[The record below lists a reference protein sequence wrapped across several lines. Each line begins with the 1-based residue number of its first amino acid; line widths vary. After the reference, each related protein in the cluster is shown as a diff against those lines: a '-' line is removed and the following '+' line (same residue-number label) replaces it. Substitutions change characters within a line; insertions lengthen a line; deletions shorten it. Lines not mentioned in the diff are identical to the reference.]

1 MAYKYSELLFG
12 DIEEFQQNSTRGA
25 ILVPINNSERAR
37 SAASTAIRL
46 ANRFRLPLK
55 LETFL
60 TSDAS
65 DEDAYAALQ
74 VLRETVSLQKA
85 EPQAAAVIGIRRI
98 ADYWDDD
105 EQGVARSIIE
115 AAAETNASLIV
126 LGVHSRRKLFSRT
139 MTQKLLLDVA
149 TPVLITFVGDARQW
163 RRVVV
168 AVDFS
173 ETSEPVAG
181 LAVKWAP
188 DAEIHFVHAIDGELE
203 PGKSDADFRDRMVR
217 CQNGLESLA
226 KGRCRRIEEHAD
238 HPALSVSHH
247 IVNGPTIQ
255 SLRRKIEE
263 LSADL
268 LVLGTGGRNE
278 PGKTALGG
286 VAAALI
292 DQPPCDLLAISNRC
306 AVER

>member
-1 MAYKYSELLFG
+1 MALKHYERLFG
-12 DIEEFQQNSTRGA
+12 DIAEFQQNSMRGA
-25 ILVPINNSERAR
+25 ILVLVNNSERAR
-37 SAASTAIRL
+37 SAALTAISL
-46 ANRFRLPLK
+46 ASRFRLPLR
-55 LETFL
+55 LETVL

-65 DEDAYAALQ
+65 DEDAKAALQ
-74 VLRETVSLQKA
+74 VLRETVSLRKA
-85 EPQAAAVIGIRRI
+85 DRQAAVAIGIRQI
-98 ADYWDDD
+98 ADYWDDE
-105 EQGVARSIIE
+105 EQGVARSIID
-115 AAAETNASLIV
+115 AAAETNAALIV

-139 MTQKLLLDVA
+139 MTQKLLLDAA
-149 TPVLITFVGDARQW
+149 TPVLITTVGDALQW

-173 ETSEPVAG
+173 ETSERIAG

-188 DAEIHFVHAIDGELE
+188 DAEIHFVHVVNGDLK
-203 PGKSDADFRDRMVR
+203 PGKSDADSQDWMVN
-217 CQNGLESLA
+217 CQNDPEALA
-226 KGRCRRIEEHAD
+226 KGRCRPIEEGAD
-238 HPALSVSHH
+238 LPALTVSHN
-247 IVNGPTIQ
+247 IVTGPTTE
-255 SLRRKIEE
+255 SLRRKVEE

-306 AVER
+306 GAAR